1 MQLMQP
7 ARPVCAPLRVLVV
20 EDHPDGRESLR
31 QLLTVLGYEVTTAA
45 DGEDGVNVGLE
56 TRPDVAIIDINLPKM
71 GGRQVAEQ
79 LRRTLGEAVTL
90 IAYTACDEGKADRR
104 GAGAAFND
112 WVTKPGE
119 LPELLACLESRR
131 TRRS

>member
-1 MQLMQP
+1 MQLLQP
-7 ARPVCAPLRVLVV
+7 SGPLCATLRILLV
-20 EDHPDGRESLR
+20 EDNPDGRESLR
-31 QLLTVLGYEVTTAA
+31 QLLTILGYEVTTAA
-45 DGEDGVNVGLE
+45 DGEDGVNMGLE
-56 TRPDVAIIDINLPKM
+56 TRPDVVIIDINLPMM

-90 IAYTACDEGKADRR
+90 IAYTACDEGNADPR
-104 GAGAAFND
+104 GDGSAFND

-119 LPELLACLESRR
+119 LPELLAILESRR